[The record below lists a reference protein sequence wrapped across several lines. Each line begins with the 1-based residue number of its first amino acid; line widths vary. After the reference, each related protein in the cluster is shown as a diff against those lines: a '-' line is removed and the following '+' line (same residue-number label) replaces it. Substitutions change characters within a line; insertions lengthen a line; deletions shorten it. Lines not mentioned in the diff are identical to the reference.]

1 MTLSDSASVDDDMP
15 PDCGTSAARRP
26 GWGERTDAKLG
37 YLNASNIYRRRV
49 YRTGA
54 PPLSI
59 SLQQATSSKFAECDS
74 SDQPNTMASDLPG
87 GGKKPRT
94 ATPLAWRL
102 VYLAVLSVVGWSFLS
117 NRTASAAIATD
128 VAATQGEIKAMHADV
143 MALRSGYKAA
153 LTAESVHPIIQDA
166 LEQRLS
172 KVATQIS
179 EDMGAHVAKSVA
191 TAVGAATRS
200 ELEGA
205 VATIEADMRKQ
216 LLPQG
221 KQLLALAQ
229 LLGELK
235 GELKAEI
242 RHAVADA
249 MANATAA
256 LGSAAVGSA
265 ATSAAHAAPRRAH
278 AAQEQ
283 AAPEAEHAAVHEAE
297 HTAAHEAV
305 HKAEHKAVHEAE
317 HKAVHEAPAAV
328 DAAAT
333 HTELTDTVGTPG
345 LGMHA
350 PQAESDAELVAA
362 VGTHA
367 QAHRP
372 SARDIAP
379 GVAHAPE
386 SLAVQPAASESEQ
399 NPHEEP

>member
-1 MTLSDSASVDDDMP
+1 M
-15 PDCGTSAARRP
+15 RRK
-26 GWGERTDAKLG
+26 RK
-37 YLNASNIYRRRV
+37 RHR
-49 YRTGA
+49 
-54 PPLSI
+54 
-59 SLQQATSSKFAECDS
+59 
-74 SDQPNTMASDLPG
+74 DQPNTMASDLPG

-102 VYLAVLSVVGWSFLS
+102 VYLAILSVVGWSFLS
-117 NRTASAAIATD
+117 NRAASAAIATD
-128 VAATQGEIKAMHADV
+128 VAATHGEIKAMHADV

-205 VATIEADMRKQ
+205 VATIEAGMRKQ

-235 GELKAEI
+235 GELKAEL

-256 LGSAAVGSA
+256 VGSA
-265 ATSAAHAAPRRAH
+265 APSLAHVAPRHAH

-283 AAPEAEHAAVHEAE
+283 AAHEAE
-297 HTAAHEAV
+297 HEAV
-305 HKAEHKAVHEAE
+305 HKAEHTAEHPAEHEAE
-317 HKAVHEAPAAV
+317 HKAVHEAAPAVV

-372 SARDIAP
+372 SVRDIAP
-379 GVAHAPE
+379 GIAHAPE
-386 SLAVQPAASESEQ
+386 SLAVQPAASEQ

>member
-1 MTLSDSASVDDDMP
+1 
-15 PDCGTSAARRP
+15 
-26 GWGERTDAKLG
+26 
-37 YLNASNIYRRRV
+37 
-49 YRTGA
+49 
-54 PPLSI
+54 
-59 SLQQATSSKFAECDS
+59 
-74 SDQPNTMASDLPG
+74 MASDLPG

-102 VYLAVLSVVGWSFLS
+102 VYLGILSVVGWSFLS
-117 NRTASAAIATD
+117 NRAASAAIATD
-128 VAATQGEIKAMHADV
+128 VAATHGEIKAMHADV
-143 MALRSGYKAA
+143 MALRSGYQAA

-205 VATIEADMRKQ
+205 VATIEAGMRKQ

-235 GELKAEI
+235 GELKAEL

-256 LGSAAVGSA
+256 VGSA
-265 ATSAAHAAPRRAH
+265 APSGAHAAPRHAH
-278 AAQEQ
+278 AAQE
-283 AAPEAEHAAVHEAE
+283 HAAHEAE
-297 HTAAHEAV
+297 HEAV
-305 HKAEHKAVHEAE
+305 HKAEHTAEHEAVHAAVHEAVDEAE
-317 HKAVHEAPAAV
+317 HKAVHEAAPAVV

-372 SARDIAP
+372 SVRDIAP
-379 GVAHAPE
+379 GIAHASE

>member
-1 MTLSDSASVDDDMP
+1 
-15 PDCGTSAARRP
+15 
-26 GWGERTDAKLG
+26 
-37 YLNASNIYRRRV
+37 
-49 YRTGA
+49 
-54 PPLSI
+54 
-59 SLQQATSSKFAECDS
+59 
-74 SDQPNTMASDLPG
+74 MASDLPG

-102 VYLAVLSVVGWSFLS
+102 VYLGILSVVGWSFLS
-117 NRTASAAIATD
+117 NRAASAAIATD

-205 VATIEADMRKQ
+205 VATIEAGMRKQ

-235 GELKAEI
+235 GELKAEL

-256 LGSAAVGSA
+256 VGSA
-265 ATSAAHAAPRRAH
+265 APSVAHVAPRHAHAAH
-278 AAQEQ
+278 EQ
-283 AAPEAEHAAVHEAE
+283 AAHEAEHEAVHEVVHKAEHTAVHEAVHEAE
-297 HTAAHEAV
+297 HE
-305 HKAEHKAVHEAE
+305 AVHEAE
-317 HKAVHEAPAAV
+317 HKVVHEAAPAVV

-333 HTELTDTVGTPG
+333 HTELTDTVSTPG

-372 SARDIAP
+372 SVRDIAP
-379 GVAHAPE
+379 GIAHAPE

-399 NPHEEP
+399 NQHEEP

>member
-1 MTLSDSASVDDDMP
+1 M
-15 PDCGTSAARRP
+15 
-26 GWGERTDAKLG
+26 RTVPHTRFAF
-37 YLNASNIYRRRV
+37 
-49 YRTGA
+49 
-54 PPLSI
+54 
-59 SLQQATSSKFAECDS
+59 SLQQATWSKFAEFGATSDATGATPTGACDAPEQCDANAS
-74 SDQPNTMASDLPG
+74 GACDQPNTMASDLPG

-102 VYLAVLSVVGWSFLS
+102 VYLGILSVVGWSFLS
-117 NRTASAAIATD
+117 NRAASAAIATD
-128 VAATQGEIKAMHADV
+128 VAATHGEIKAMHADV
-143 MALRSGYKAA
+143 MALRSGYQAA

-205 VATIEADMRKQ
+205 VATIEAGMRKQ

-235 GELKAEI
+235 GELKAEL

-256 LGSAAVGSA
+256 VGSA
-265 ATSAAHAAPRRAH
+265 APSATHVAPRHAH

-283 AAPEAEHAAVHEAE
+283 AAHEAE
-297 HTAAHEAV
+297 HEAV
-305 HKAEHKAVHEAE
+305 HKAEHTAEHEAVHAAVHEAVDEAE
-317 HKAVHEAPAAV
+317 HKAVHEAAPAVV

-372 SARDIAP
+372 SVRDIAP
-379 GVAHAPE
+379 GIAHAPE
-386 SLAVQPAASESEQ
+386 SLAVQPAASEQ
-399 NPHEEP
+399 NQHEEP

>member
-1 MTLSDSASVDDDMP
+1 L
-15 PDCGTSAARRP
+15 R
-26 GWGERTDAKLG
+26 
-37 YLNASNIYRRRV
+37 
-49 YRTGA
+49 
-54 PPLSI
+54 
-59 SLQQATSSKFAECDS
+59 KFAE
-74 SDQPNTMASDLPG
+74 MASDLPG

-102 VYLAVLSVVGWSFLS
+102 VYLAVLSVFGWSFLS
-117 NRTASAAIATD
+117 NRAASAAIATD
-128 VAATQGEIKAMHADV
+128 VAATHGEIKAMHAEV

-153 LTAESVHPIIQDA
+153 LTAESVRPMLEDA

-205 VATIEADMRKQ
+205 VATIEAGMRKQ

-229 LLGELK
+229 LLA
-235 GELKAEI
+235 ELKAELKAEL

-256 LGSAAVGSA
+256 LGSAAPSVA
-265 ATSAAHAAPRRAH
+265 HVVPRHAHAAH
-278 AAQEQ
+278 EQ
-283 AAPEAEHAAVHEAE
+283 AAHEAE
-297 HTAAHEAV
+297 HE
-305 HKAEHKAVHEAE
+305 AEHKAVHEAE
-317 HKAVHEAPAAV
+317 HKVVHEAAPAVV

-350 PQAESDAELVAA
+350 PQAESDAELMAA

-367 QAHRP
+367 QAHSP
-372 SARDIAP
+372 SVRDIAP
-379 GVAHAPE
+379 GIAHAPGS
-386 SLAVQPAASESEQ
+386 SLPVPAPSEQ
-399 NPHEEP
+399 NQHEEP